1 MQGHGIGRYTFVR
14 TYVRAARQVLGT
26 RALTATFRGKTINYL
41 DWAERYID
49 QLDPLNRSDRTG
61 EFEEGSSYQFQND
74 LDRMK
79 KAFGRLLGGDWP
91 DAWKISEDYTPKPR
105 AGYYGKRSVFEGGSA
120 NGADDED

>member
-1 MQGHGIGRYTFVR
+1 MT
-14 TYVRAARQVLGT
+14 LS
-26 RALTATFRGKTINYL
+26 TFRDKPINYL
-41 DWAERYID
+41 EWAERYID
-49 QLDPLNRSDRTG
+49 QLDPLTGAGRTG

-105 AGYYGKRSVFEGGSA
+105 TGYYGKRSVFEV
-120 NGADDED
+120 GAVDETDDED